1 MTLVKFTQTGQSLY
15 INSEHV
21 AVVSP
26 HAQLIGTTNVTL
38 ANGINVAVEGNLAE
52 VIEKLG
58 HKLAWVSK

>member
-1 MTLVKFTQTGQSLY
+1 MTLVKFTQTGKDLY
-15 INSEHV
+15 INSEQV
-21 AVVSP
+21 AIVSP
-26 HAQLIGTTNVTL
+26 GTLINSTNVTL